1 MGRKKW
7 HLEIIGEFLFG
18 GGVSLR
24 SQVITIL
31 HIQHRSLT
39 QIQVTNESNI
49 TQEPKDYSN
58 ILFVLPSLVL
68 TQCYHKGTSILSNYA
83 TSCDTRRSW
92 EMGKSSRLMQDN

>member
-1 MGRKKW
+1 MGRKNYRR
-7 HLEIIGEFLFG
+7 ISVG
-18 GGVSLR
+18 GGDSLR

-31 HIQHRSLT
+31 HIHRDVT
-39 QIQVTNESNI
+39 QIQVTNESTI

-58 ILFVLPSLVL
+58 ILFILPSLVL